1 MARKWFPLRWLVAVV
16 LLASG
21 SLTPST
27 SDAASAAEIDKAVDE
42 AIANLHSESADAKAL
57 VPEAKGILVI
67 PRLAKAGLIIGAQG
81 GEGALRVNGKTTGYY
96 NSVALSFGLQ
106 AGVQWVGY
114 AMYFMNDKAL
124 SYLNRSG
131 GWEVGTGPTITV
143 WDEGMAG
150 SLTTTSGKSDIYVF
164 FFSQKG
170 LMAGIDLQ
178 GTKITKFTPEE

>member
-1 MARKWFPLRWLVAVV
+1 MAVV

-170 LMAGIDLQ
+170 LMGGMDLQ
-178 GTKITKFTPEE
+178 GTKITKFTPEN